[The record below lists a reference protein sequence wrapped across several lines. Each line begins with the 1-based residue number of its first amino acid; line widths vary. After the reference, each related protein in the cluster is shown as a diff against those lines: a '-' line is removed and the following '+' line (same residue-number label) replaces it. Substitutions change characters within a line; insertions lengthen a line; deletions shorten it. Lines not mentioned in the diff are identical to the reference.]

1 MLSSMTSLGAGLL
14 LAAVVTASSPQS
26 GTTVEARRHVDLVTY
41 NRLLT
46 QVKQID
52 RDYTQ
57 TLNRAMRQARA
68 NGGQSDLMTLADL
81 LALRDSRDRVMA
93 RLTLLG
99 LRHGWDLPD
108 SQSAFS
114 AEKIQ
119 VRTASEQVFEP
130 AERIVKARFAEEA
143 EQIAAAIRL
152 PVITDS
158 RLQPSA
164 RGAGR

>member
-1 MLSSMTSLGAGLL
+1 MLSSITSLGAGLL

-26 GTTVEARRHVDLVTY
+26 GTTQVRRQADLVTY

-46 QVKQID
+46 QVKHID

-68 NGGQSDLMTLADL
+68 NGGQSDLSTLADL
-81 LALRDSRDRVMA
+81 LSLRDNRDRVMA
-93 RLTLLG
+93 RLTILG

-114 AEKIQ
+114 TAAIQ
-119 VRTASEQVFEP
+119 VRTASQQVFEP
-130 AERIVKARFAEEA
+130 AEQIIKARFAEEA
-143 EQIAAAIRL
+143 EQIAAVIKL

>member
-1 MLSSMTSLGAGLL
+1 MLSSITSLGAGLL

-26 GTTVEARRHVDLVTY
+26 GTTQVRRQADLVTY

-46 QVKQID
+46 QVKHID

-68 NGGQSDLMTLADL
+68 HSGQSDLKTLADL
-81 LALRDSRDRVMA
+81 LSLRDNRDRVMA
-93 RLTLLG
+93 RLTILG

-114 AEKIQ
+114 TPAIQ
-119 VRTASEQVFEP
+119 VQTATQQVFEP
-130 AERIVKARFAEEA
+130 AEQIIKARFAEEA
-143 EQIAAAIRL
+143 EQIAAAIKL

-158 RLQPSA
+158 RLRPSVGGA
-164 RGAGR
+164 RR

>member
-1 MLSSMTSLGAGLL
+1 MLNSITSLGAGLL

-26 GTTVEARRHVDLVTY
+26 GTTQVRRQADLVTY

-46 QVKQID
+46 QVKHID

-68 NGGQSDLMTLADL
+68 NGGQSDLLTLADL
-81 LALRDSRDRVMA
+81 LALRDNRDRVMA
-93 RLTLLG
+93 RLTILG

-114 AEKIQ
+114 TAASQ
-119 VRTASEQVFEP
+119 VRTASQQVFEP
-130 AERIVKARFAEEA
+130 AEQIIKARFAEEA
-143 EQIAAAIRL
+143 EQIAAAIKL

>member
-1 MLSSMTSLGAGLL
+1 MLSSITSLGAGLL

-26 GTTVEARRHVDLVTY
+26 GTTQARRQADLVTY

-46 QVKQID
+46 QVKHID

-68 NGGQSDLMTLADL
+68 NDGQSDLKTLADL
-81 LALRDSRDRVMA
+81 LALRDNRDRVMA
-93 RLTLLG
+93 RLTILG
-99 LRHGWDLPD
+99 LRHVWDLPD

-114 AEKIQ
+114 TAAIQ
-119 VRTASEQVFEP
+119 VRTASQQVFEP
-130 AERIVKARFAEEA
+130 AEQIIKARFAEEA
-143 EQIAAAIRL
+143 EQIAAAIKL

>member
-1 MLSSMTSLGAGLL
+1 MLSSITSLGAGLL

-26 GTTVEARRHVDLVTY
+26 GTTQVRRQADLVTY

-46 QVKQID
+46 QVKHID
-52 RDYTQ
+52 RDYTL

-68 NGGQSDLMTLADL
+68 HSGQSDLKTLADL

-93 RLTLLG
+93 RLTILG

-114 AEKIQ
+114 TAAIQ
-119 VRTASEQVFEP
+119 VRTVSQQVFEP
-130 AERIVKARFAEEA
+130 AEQIIKARFAEEA
-143 EQIAAAIRL
+143 EQIAAAIKL

-158 RLQPSA
+158 RLHHSA

>member
-14 LAAVVTASSPQS
+14 LAAVVTASSPQF
-26 GTTVEARRHVDLVTY
+26 GTTEARRQADLVTY

-52 RDYTQ
+52 RDYAQ

-68 NGGQSDLMTLADL
+68 NRGQSDLLTLADL
-81 LALRDSRDRVMA
+81 LALRDNRDRVMA
-93 RLTLLG
+93 RLTILG

-114 AEKIQ
+114 TEEIQ

-130 AERIVKARFAEEA
+130 AEQIIKARFAEEA
-143 EQIAAAIRL
+143 EQIAAVIKL

-158 RLQPSA
+158 RLQPSV

>member
-1 MLSSMTSLGAGLL
+1 MLNSITFLGAGLL

-26 GTTVEARRHVDLVTY
+26 GTTQARRQADLVTY

-46 QVKQID
+46 QVKHID

-68 NGGQSDLMTLADL
+68 NGGQSDLSTLANL
-81 LALRDSRDRVMA
+81 LALRDNRDRVMA
-93 RLTLLG
+93 RLTILG
-99 LRHGWDLPD
+99 LRHSWDLPD

-114 AEKIQ
+114 TEAVQ
-119 VRTASEQVFEP
+119 VRTASQQVFEP
-130 AERIVKARFAEEA
+130 AEQIIKARFAEEA
-143 EQIAAAIRL
+143 EQIAAAIKL

>member
-26 GTTVEARRHVDLVTY
+26 GTTEARRQADLVTY

-68 NGGQSDLMTLADL
+68 SGGQSDLSTLADL
-81 LALRDSRDRVMA
+81 LALRDNRDRVMA
-93 RLTLLG
+93 RLTMLG

-114 AEKIQ
+114 TKEIKLK
-119 VRTASEQVFEP
+119 TASEQVFEP
-130 AERIVKARFAEEA
+130 AEQIIKARFAEEA
-143 EQIAAAIRL
+143 EQIAAAIKL
-152 PVITDS
+152 PVIPDS

-164 RGAGR
+164 GGAGR

>member
-1 MLSSMTSLGAGLL
+1 MLSSITSLGAGLL

-26 GTTVEARRHVDLVTY
+26 GTTQARRQADLVTY

-46 QVKQID
+46 QVKHID

-68 NGGQSDLMTLADL
+68 NDGQSDLKTLADL
-81 LALRDSRDRVMA
+81 LALRDNRDRVMA
-93 RLTLLG
+93 HLTILG
-99 LRHGWDLPD
+99 LRHVWDLPD

-114 AEKIQ
+114 TAAIQ
-119 VRTASEQVFEP
+119 VRTASQQVFEP
-130 AERIVKARFAEEA
+130 AEQIIKARFAEEA
-143 EQIAAAIRL
+143 EQIAAAIKL

>member
-1 MLSSMTSLGAGLL
+1 MLSSITSLGAGLL

-26 GTTVEARRHVDLVTY
+26 GSTQARRHVDLVTY

-46 QVKQID
+46 QIKQID

-68 NGGQSDLMTLADL
+68 NGGQSDLTTLADL

-114 AEKIQ
+114 TEAIQ

-143 EQIAAAIRL
+143 EQIAAAIKL

>member
-1 MLSSMTSLGAGLL
+1 MLSSITSLGAGLL

-26 GTTVEARRHVDLVTY
+26 GTTQARRQADLVTY

-46 QVKQID
+46 QVKHID

-68 NGGQSDLMTLADL
+68 NDGQSDLKTLADL
-81 LALRDSRDRVMA
+81 LALRDNRDRVMA
-93 RLTLLG
+93 RLTILG
-99 LRHGWDLPD
+99 LRHVWDLPD

-114 AEKIQ
+114 TAAIQ
-119 VRTASEQVFEP
+119 VRTAGQQVFEP
-130 AERIVKARFAEEA
+130 AEQIIKARFAEEA
-143 EQIAAAIRL
+143 EQIAAAIKL

>member
-1 MLSSMTSLGAGLL
+1 MLSSITSLGAGLL

-26 GTTVEARRHVDLVTY
+26 GTTQARRQADLVTY

-46 QVKQID
+46 QVKHID

-68 NGGQSDLMTLADL
+68 NDGQSDLKTLADL
-81 LALRDSRDRVMA
+81 LALRDNRDRVMA
-93 RLTLLG
+93 RLTILG
-99 LRHGWDLPD
+99 LRHVWDLPD

-114 AEKIQ
+114 TAAIQ
-119 VRTASEQVFEP
+119 VRTASQQVFEP
-130 AERIVKARFAEEA
+130 AEQIIKARFAEEA
-143 EQIAAAIRL
+143 EQIAAAIKL

-164 RGAGR
+164 RSAGR

>member
-1 MLSSMTSLGAGLL
+1 MLSSITSLGAGLL

-26 GTTVEARRHVDLVTY
+26 GTTQVRRQADLVTY

-46 QVKQID
+46 QVKRID

-57 TLNRAMRQARA
+57 TLNRAMRQART
-68 NGGQSDLMTLADL
+68 NGGQSDLKTLADL
-81 LALRDSRDRVMA
+81 LALRDNRDRVMA
-93 RLTLLG
+93 RLTILG

-114 AEKIQ
+114 AAPIQ
-119 VRTASEQVFEP
+119 VRTASQQVFEP
-130 AERIVKARFAEEA
+130 AEQIIKARFAEEA
-143 EQIAAAIRL
+143 EQIAAVIKL

-158 RLQPSA
+158 RLQPSV

>member
-1 MLSSMTSLGAGLL
+1 MLSSITSLGAGLL

-26 GTTVEARRHVDLVTY
+26 GTTQVRRQADLVTY

-46 QVKQID
+46 QVKHID
-52 RDYTQ
+52 RDYTL

-68 NGGQSDLMTLADL
+68 HSGQSNLKTLADL
-81 LALRDSRDRVMA
+81 LALRDNRDRVMA
-93 RLTLLG
+93 RLTILG

-114 AEKIQ
+114 TAAIQ
-119 VRTASEQVFEP
+119 VRTATQQVFEP
-130 AERIVKARFAEEA
+130 AEQIIKARFAEEA
-143 EQIAAAIRL
+143 EQIALAIKL

>member
-1 MLSSMTSLGAGLL
+1 MLSSITSLGAGLL

-26 GTTVEARRHVDLVTY
+26 GTTQVRRQADLVTY

-46 QVKQID
+46 QVKHID
-52 RDYTQ
+52 RDYTL

-68 NGGQSDLMTLADL
+68 HSGQSDLKTLADL
-81 LALRDSRDRVMA
+81 LSLRDNRDRVMA
-93 RLTLLG
+93 RLTILG
-99 LRHGWDLPD
+99 LRHGWDLPH

-114 AEKIQ
+114 TAPIQ
-119 VRTASEQVFEP
+119 VRTASQQVFEP
-130 AERIVKARFAEEA
+130 AEQIIKARFAEEA
-143 EQIAAAIRL
+143 EQIAAVIKL

-158 RLQPSA
+158 RLQPSV

>member
-1 MLSSMTSLGAGLL
+1 MLSSITSLGAGLL

-26 GTTVEARRHVDLVTY
+26 GTTQVRRQADLVTY

-52 RDYTQ
+52 GDYTQ

-68 NGGQSDLMTLADL
+68 NGGQSDLSTLANL
-81 LALRDSRDRVMA
+81 LALRDNRDRVMA
-93 RLTLLG
+93 RLTMLG

-114 AEKIQ
+114 TEAIQ
-119 VRTASEQVFEP
+119 VPTASAQVFEP
-130 AERIVKARFAEEA
+130 AEQIIKARFADEA
-143 EQIAAAIRL
+143 EQIAAAIKL
-152 PVITDS
+152 PVITES

>member
-1 MLSSMTSLGAGLL
+1 MLSSITSLGAGLL
-14 LAAVVTASSPQS
+14 LAAVVTASSPKS
-26 GTTVEARRHVDLVTY
+26 GTTQVRRQADLVTY

-52 RDYTQ
+52 GDYAQ

-68 NGGQSDLMTLADL
+68 NGGQSDLSTLANL
-81 LALRDSRDRVMA
+81 LALRDNRDRVMA
-93 RLTLLG
+93 RLTILG

-114 AEKIQ
+114 TEAIQ
-119 VRTASEQVFEP
+119 VRTASQQVFEP
-130 AERIVKARFAEEA
+130 AEQIVKARFAEEA
-143 EQIAAAIRL
+143 EQIAAAIKL
-152 PVITDS
+152 PVITES